1 MGMKSK
7 QLKLVITYEQELDG
21 NAVLLMS
28 LKIVQNEQNKWSI
41 IEKGL
46 RCGGWLGSVDATT
59 QHHICGCD
67 AAKLMEIAC

>member
-46 RCGGWLGSVDATT
+46 RQRWRAGGWHDGTST
-59 QHHICGCD
+59 CD
-67 AAKLMEIAC
+67 AKLMGIVLIL